1 MKPFFSVAVIV
12 SIFFTISCTEST
24 EPEQLFKY
32 TQRSSAYFDI
42 DTTINHFVVKNP
54 IGFVFL
60 YGVSNQTRINY
71 TLDKTVWVKSGDLA
85 NGEFNKIGLKHS
97 VLSDSILSLIDFPSQ
112 SISGYYCTMNL
123 DIPYGKKVYVRNPND
138 GVRTSYLESDLFAET
153 TTEECLVDGH
163 SGSLEAHT
171 TSGNIIS
178 QLIIPTDGYCKCYSV
193 SGDITIRIPIGSVG
207 NVHLKTTSG
216 SVSVENL
223 NITTTIN
230 TSKEIIG
237 TLGTGNEIIYLES
250 TSGVVKL
257 IGF

>member
-1 MKPFFSVAVIV
+1 MKAFFSIGAIV
-12 SIFFTISCTEST
+12 SIFFITSCTEST

-42 DTTINHFVVKNP
+42 DTTVNYFGVNNP
-54 IGFVFL
+54 IGFIFL
-60 YGVSNQTRINY
+60 YGVYNQTRINY
-71 TLDKTVWVKSGDLA
+71 TLDKSVWVKSGDLA
-85 NGEFNKIGLKHS
+85 NGEFNKISLKHS
-97 VLSDSILSLIDFPSQ
+97 VLSDSILCLIDCPSQ

-123 DIPYGKKVYVRNPND
+123 DIPYGKKVSVRNPND

-153 TTEECLVDGH
+153 TTEDCLVDGH
-163 SGSLEAHT
+163 SGSLDAHT

-193 SGDITIRIPIGSVG
+193 SGDIIIRIPIESTG
-207 NVHLKTTSG
+207 NIHIKTTSG
-216 SVSVENL
+216 TASFENL

-237 TLGTGNEIIYLES
+237 TLGTGNETIYLES
-250 TSGVVKL
+250 TSGDIKL